1 MQERTNIDARRA
13 ENGLRQSIEELP
25 GSLIR
30 HVAEPNM
37 HREGLL
43 KLWFGEPDVPT
54 PQFIK
59 DAATAALDDNHV
71 FYAQNRGVPL
81 LRQTISTYASA
92 LHGLISASTG
102 SPYRAPA

>member
-1 MQERTNIDARRA
+1 MSDKINYDPPRS
-13 ENGLRQSIEELP
+13 ENGLRRSIENLP

-37 HREGLL
+37 GRDGLL

-59 DAATAALDDNHV
+59 DAATAALADNQV
-71 FYAQNRGVPL
+71 FYAQNRGVPGCTA
-81 LRQTISTYASA
+81 RRPATISTSTAS
-92 LHGLISASTG
+92 
-102 SPYRAPA
+102 PCRAPA